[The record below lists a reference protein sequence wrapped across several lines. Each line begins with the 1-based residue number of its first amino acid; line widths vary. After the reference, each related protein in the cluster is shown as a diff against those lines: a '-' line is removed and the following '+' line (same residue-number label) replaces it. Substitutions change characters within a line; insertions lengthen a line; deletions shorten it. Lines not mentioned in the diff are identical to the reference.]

1 MAEEVYCN
9 VAVPVPLPT
18 TFTYRVPPSWIPL
31 AQPGCR
37 VHVPFRNRS
46 LVGMLVGLSAEIPKR
61 TPIKEIAEVL
71 DASPI
76 LTPTLLRLGQWIAE
90 YYLAPPGE
98 VFEAMLPLPAELR
111 TKRLLRL
118 TEAGCERI
126 ERLRMAEVGD
136 RPRAELA
143 LLEALSSR
151 KDGMSLQQ
159 AQTRIATAGEL
170 LPRLIRVGAIEQREV
185 VRRRKARTEM
195 VVAWIGAGKD
205 SALLGG
211 AAATVGEYFRG
222 GRGPAARR
230 DLMAATGVKRS
241 AVARLVRA
249 GWLSAW
255 QEPIVPE
262 AEPLEFDFDPS
273 ANILNADQQAAV
285 EAIGQMLER
294 REFATSLLYGVT
306 GSGKTEVYLRA
317 IQMALERGGT
327 ALLMVPEIA
336 LTPAAARLLRAKL
349 GPTVAVLHSAMPES
363 ARGEEWWRLRRGEA
377 RVAVGTRSAVFAPVE
392 NLQLIIVDEEQDSSY
407 KQEETPKYN
416 GRDVA
421 VVRGKL
427 EGATVV
433 LGSAT
438 PALETFMNAGLGKYR
453 LLQLKARVAD
463 RPLAQVEIVDMRE
476 EYRASPR
483 ITPLSR
489 ALEEAIEAELAAGN
503 QAVVLMNRR
512 GYSWFVLCRSC
523 GSAVQCQNC
532 SISLTY
538 HKARNR
544 LLCHYC
550 GFQKPVPK
558 SCPKCQAEYIYF
570 VGEGAERVEERL
582 RERFPLARIAR
593 LDRDSVRGKR
603 RYHAILSAFARGK
616 LDILVGTQMVAKGH
630 DFQRVTLVGVVSAD
644 LILGLPDFRAGERT
658 FQILTQVAGRAGRGD
673 LPGKVLVQTYF
684 PDHYAIQFGVAQDY
698 EGFYRK
704 ESEYRRIM
712 HYPPFVALASI
723 LVRSRRVEEASRVA
737 QRLSEFLEKQEQQGI
752 KVLGPAAAPIARLRS
767 DYRIQFL
774 LKALQRKILIQALHR
789 VLSFC
794 QKAEISSDKVLIDV
808 DPLSLM

>member
-1 MAEEVYCN
+1 MAQEVYCN
-9 VAVPVPLPT
+9 VAVPVPLPA
-18 TFTYRVPPSWIPL
+18 TFTYRVPPHWIPL

-46 LVGMLVGLSAEIPKR
+46 LVGILVGLTAKVPER
-61 TPIKEIAEVL
+61 TLIKDIVEVL

-76 LTPTLLRLGQWIAE
+76 LTPSLLQLGQWIAE

-111 TKRLLRL
+111 TRRLLYL
-118 TEAGCERI
+118 TQAGRERI
-126 ERLRMAEVGD
+126 ERLRSAEDGD
-136 RPRAELA
+136 RSRAELA
-143 LLEALSSR
+143 LLEALAAR
-151 KDGMSLQQ
+151 RGGMSLQQ
-159 AQTRIATAGEL
+159 FQRSMATAGTL
-170 LPRLIRVGAIEQREV
+170 LPRLIRAGAIEQREV
-185 VRRRKARTEM
+185 TRRRKARTET
-195 VVAWIGAGKD
+195 VVAWAGTGRD
-205 SALLGG
+205 SPKLPS
-211 AAATVGEYFRG
+211 ATEAVREYFRG
-222 GRGPAARR
+222 GRGPTALR

-249 GWLSAW
+249 GWLASW
-255 QEPIVPE
+255 QETIVPE
-262 AEPLEFDFDPS
+262 AEPLEFDFEPPV
-273 ANILNADQQAAV
+273 NILNADQQAAV
-285 EAIGQMLER
+285 EAIGRLLER
-294 REFATSLLYGVT
+294 RAFATSLLYGVT

-317 IQMALERGGT
+317 IQMVLERGGT

-336 LTPAAARLLRAKL
+336 LTPAASRLLRATL

-363 ARGEEWWRLRRGEA
+363 ARAEEWWRLRRGEA
-377 RVAVGTRSAVFAPVE
+377 RVAVGTRSAVFAPLE
-392 NLQLIIVDEEQDSSY
+392 NLRLIIVDEEQESSY
-407 KQEETPKYN
+407 KQQETPKYN

-438 PALETFMNAGLGKYR
+438 PALETFANTQLGKYH
-453 LLQLKARVAD
+453 LFQLTARVAD
-463 RPLAQVEIVDMRE
+463 RPLAQVQIVDMRE
-476 EYRASPR
+476 EFRDSHR

-512 GYSWFVLCRSC
+512 GYAWYVLCRSC
-523 GSAVQCQNC
+523 GAAVQCQNC

-538 HKARNR
+538 HKTRNR

-558 SCPKCQAEYIYF
+558 SCPRCQAEYIYF

-603 RYHAILSAFARGK
+603 RYHSILSAFARGK
-616 LDILVGTQMVAKGH
+616 LDVLVGTQMVAKGH

-644 LILGLPDFRAGERT
+644 LILGLPDFRAAERT
-658 FQILTQVAGRAGRGD
+658 FQLLTQVAGRAGRGD
-673 LPGKVLVQTYF
+673 LPGKVLVQTCF
-684 PDHYAIQFGVAQDY
+684 PDHYAIQFGAAQDY
-698 EGFYRK
+698 QGFCQK
-704 ESEYRRIM
+704 ESEFRRLM

-723 LVRSRRVEEASRVA
+723 LVRSRRLEEAVRIA
-737 QRLSEFLEKQEQQGI
+737 RRLGQFLEKQEQQGI
-752 KVLGPAAAPIARLRS
+752 KVLGPAEAPIARLRS
-767 DYRIQFL
+767 DYRFQFL
-774 LKALQRKILIQALHR
+774 LKAPQRKLLIQALHR
-789 VLSFC
+789 VHSFC
-794 QKAEISSDKVLIDV
+794 QKAEISNDKVLIDV